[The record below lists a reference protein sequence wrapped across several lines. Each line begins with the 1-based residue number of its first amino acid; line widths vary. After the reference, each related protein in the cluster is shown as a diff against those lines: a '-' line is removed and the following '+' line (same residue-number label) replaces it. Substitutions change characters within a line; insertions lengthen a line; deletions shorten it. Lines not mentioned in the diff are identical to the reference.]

1 MKIQSFLLAAAV
13 CVSLAGETVAQDT
26 AQQIVGGVAKDDIE
40 PGDPYAAVQG
50 EAIYVGEIN
59 LVLTQRISARD
70 LVRVGEDVKRATALL
85 LVRRHLAMNALMKLG
100 GKSLAD
106 SLDRR
111 VQSYSSEAKQR
122 GTSIDELAKAR
133 QSTSEA
139 MIADIRWSSAWAQYL
154 KSKMTPD
161 NLQRYFEAHRDEYG
175 GGQFQDLADQSK
187 LRRDAADALFEN
199 LVASE
204 SETKVTWFVDSLH
217 QQDR

>member
-1 MKIQSFLLAAAV
+1 MNIQRFILAAAI
-13 CVSLAGETVAQDT
+13 CVSLTGESVAQD
-26 AQQIVGGVAKDDIE
+26 VAEDDIE
-40 PGDPYAAVQG
+40 PSDPFAAVQG

-70 LVRVGEDVKRATALL
+70 LDRVGEDVKRATALL
-85 LVRRHLAMNALMKLG
+85 LVRRHLAMKALMKLG
-100 GKSLAD
+100 GESLAD

-111 VQSYSSEAKQR
+111 VASYSSEAKQR

-161 NLQRYFEAHRDEYG
+161 NLQRYFESHRDEYG

-187 LRRDAADALFEN
+187 LRRDAANALFET